1 MLRTCIPQ
9 LWKILIFP
17 SSAIGLLQPPI
28 TFSFS
33 PLLARLWGVL
43 VLLFMGIGVGVVIF
57 TGACVAPVIFKTS
70 SILPTP
76 LTRYDAGILMSHIFI
91 RSNWVLNALACILVL
106 DSLILKKAILLR
118 LSHLAS
124 SVLIFL
130 FSFYYTPFI
139 LRAQSLGSVYTTS
152 EKFIQMHAQ
161 SEIIFKI
168 LLTLLC
174 FSFVSRAL
182 RNMPKTS
189 H

>member
-1 MLRTCIPQ
+1 M
-9 LWKILIFP
+9 
-17 SSAIGLLQPPI
+17 
-28 TFSFS
+28 
-33 PLLARLWGVL
+33 
-43 VLLFMGIGVGVVIF
+43 GVGIVIF
-57 TGACVAPVIFKTS
+57 TGACVAPIIFKTS
-70 SILPTP
+70 GILPTP

-139 LRAQSLGSVYTTS
+139 LRAQSLGSAYTTTQ
-152 EKFIQMHAQ
+152 KFAQMHTQ
-161 SEIIFKI
+161 SEIVFKI
-168 LLTLLC
+168 LLVLLC
-174 FSFVSRAL
+174 FSFCSRAL
-182 RNMPKTS
+182 RNMPKAS